1 MDSNSAKQLLSE
13 TKKFLSKLPDLNE
26 IISYGQK
33 HKKVQILPDDLSY
46 INVYM
51 SEDID
56 VDEGACILLPDEFN
70 NYICAE
76 TTADGNCLYN
86 AVSYFLIQEDLL
98 STQLHL
104 STVLELMAYAN
115 EYLKLEVFEKDYS
128 YSDQAFSNANNKK
141 YKQLEYRNI
150 APFVAEV
157 MSMCC
162 IGAWSPLGA
171 LYGLASVLE
180 RPIQSIY
187 PPINSSIL
195 RSFTRIIK
203 PRQQK
208 YDIAIAVLWSVA
220 SINETRAKKLLSS
233 EYFVPNHFVGCYPK
247 VFILFNYTSILNV
260 IYLYL
265 NNY

>member
-1 MDSNSAKQLLSE
+1 MDSNSVKQLLSE
-13 TKKFLSKLPDLNE
+13 TKKFLSNLPDLNE
-26 IISYGQK
+26 IISYGK
-33 HKKVQILPDDLSY
+33 KYKKVQILPDELSY

-51 SEDID
+51 SEDIE
-56 VDEGACILLPDEFN
+56 VDEGSCILLPDKFN

-98 STQLHL
+98 STQLRL

-128 YSDQAFSNANNKK
+128 YSDQAFSNANNEK

-150 APFVAEV
+150 APFVAEI
-157 MSMCC
+157 MSMCR

-187 PPINSSIL
+187 TNI
-195 RSFTRIIK
+195 
-203 PRQQK
+203 
-208 YDIAIAVLWSVA
+208 
-220 SINETRAKKLLSS
+220 
-233 EYFVPNHFVGCYPK
+233 
-247 VFILFNYTSILNV
+247 
-260 IYLYL
+260 
-265 NNY
+265 